1 MLVKSQHYLQP
12 TVSDAHSVIVED
24 NFGNIIY
31 VAVEADGGN
40 IVTAQAG
47 EPEFEPLIK
56 ALGIDKMTIV
66 RTFNPKSVEEMK
78 GLL

>member
-12 TVSDAHSVIVED
+12 TVTDAHSVIVED

-47 EPEFEPLIK
+47 EPEFQPLLK
-56 ALGIDKMTIV
+56 ALGIDKTTIV
-66 RTFNPKSVEEMK
+66 HTFKPKSLNEMK